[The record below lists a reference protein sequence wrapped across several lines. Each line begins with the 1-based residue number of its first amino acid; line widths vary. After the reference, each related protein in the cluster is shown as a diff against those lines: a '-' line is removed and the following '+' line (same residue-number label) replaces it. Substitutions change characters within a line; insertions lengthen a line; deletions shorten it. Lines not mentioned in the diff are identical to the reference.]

1 MSVFPG
7 LGFSIH
13 VDVRVLS
20 IPFYRTWRPAAPQ
33 RDRETRRAPET
44 PPESLTLPEDGM
56 DESSIEIRRSGTTQ
70 LTGEPSGVAS
80 RTPAVVSL
88 ALSRH
93 TSVDGLSPVLFPV
106 RCVSCSV

>member
-1 MSVFPG
+1 
-7 LGFSIH
+7 
-13 VDVRVLS
+13 
-20 IPFYRTWRPAAPQ
+20 
-33 RDRETRRAPET
+33 
-44 PPESLTLPEDGM
+44 M

-88 ALSRH
+88 ALSRQ
-93 TSVDGLSPVLFPV
+93 VGGLSPVLSPV

>member
-1 MSVFPG
+1 MSIG
-7 LGFSIH
+7 
-13 VDVRVLS
+13 VRDPTL
-20 IPFYRTWRPAAPQ
+20 PKT
-33 RDRETRRAPET
+33 
-44 PPESLTLPEDGM
+44 LTFPEDGM

-88 ALSRH
+88 ALSRQ
-93 TSVDGLSPVLFPV
+93 VDGLSPVLSPV